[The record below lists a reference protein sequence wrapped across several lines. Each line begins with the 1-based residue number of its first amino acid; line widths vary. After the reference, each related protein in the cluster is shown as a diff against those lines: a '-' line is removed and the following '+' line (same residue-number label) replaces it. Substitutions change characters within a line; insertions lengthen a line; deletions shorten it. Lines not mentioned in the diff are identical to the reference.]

1 MNQKDLPPILETA
14 VAAVRIY
21 AESHPRPAHVTKA
34 QAAEML
40 NVSRPTLNA
49 MIQRGIVSM
58 NKAGRIPISQ
68 VDKVLEPFR

>member
-40 NVSRPTLNA
+40 NVSQPTLNA

-68 VDKVLEPFR
+68 VDKVLDPYQ

>member
-1 MNQKDLPPILETA
+1 MSQKDLPPILETA

-68 VDKVLEPFR
+68 VDKVLEPYQ